1 MRSIVRSRLQPAL
14 KCGRFR
20 SAFATNCSRRPSHPQ
35 IGRCSTQSPLLLRP
49 TSTPLLAKYMGGG
62 PVFPSQPL
70 STMHRAPAAMVTK
83 PMTDPNVE
91 IKTPR
96 DPNTLSNY
104 HNYVTRHTSVDFEI
118 DFEKKRMV
126 GTVVLKM
133 ESLVDGDGQVDV
145 VLDSKYIQPEHQ
157 EENSETDMTTATL
170 TSPRS
175 KSTIKVQS
183 STSVTEW
190 NLTGARSP
198 SRYLRLYQRAR
209 LSRLRLLSQ
218 RPTNA
223 PPCNG

>member
-1 MRSIVRSRLQPAL
+1 
-14 KCGRFR
+14 
-20 SAFATNCSRRPSHPQ
+20 
-35 IGRCSTQSPLLLRP
+35 
-49 TSTPLLAKYMGGG
+49 MGGG

-133 ESLVDGDGQVDV
+133 ESLVDVDAQVDV
-145 VLDSKYIQPEHQ
+145 VLDSKY
-157 EENSETDMTTATL
+157 
-170 TSPRS
+170 
-175 KSTIKVQS
+175 V
-183 STSVTEW
+183 
-190 NLTGARSP
+190 
-198 SRYLRLYQRAR
+198 
-209 LSRLRLLSQ
+209 
-218 RPTNA
+218 
-223 PPCNG
+223 